1 VPTSRTTTRTYAKI
15 GATLGGLAATAS
27 LAVGGAPAHA
37 QAAPTPESFH
47 KLRVC
52 ESGDNYRSV
61 GHGYY
66 GAYQFDIRTWRGLGY
81 GGRADQASPATQDDA
96 ARRLY
101 NARGWYPWPACSRKQ
116 GLA

>member
-1 VPTSRTTTRTYAKI
+1 MPICRTRTRTYAKI

-27 LAVGGAPAHA
+27 LAVGGVPAHA

-61 GHGYY
+61 G
-66 GAYQFDIRTWRGLGY
+66 Y
-81 GGRADQASPATQDDA
+81 GGRADQASPATQDEA

-101 NARGWYPWPACSRKQ
+101 NARGWHPWPACSRKQ